1 MMTSTKKGRAWG
13 FGAFAAYGIFVCFV
27 LGMVLFA
34 SMQKSELVEDHPYER
49 GLAYQSRLEKIQ
61 NATQNHG
68 ALIIEHHPTEES
80 VDVRLTNFDPEATI
94 VGEIRLTRPSDASLD
109 RRLSLQLN
117 SSGVQKIPLAGLASG
132 LWRIE
137 VDWKVDSVGYYYQ
150 SRMMLP

>member
-1 MMTSTKKGRAWG
+1 MTSTKKGRAWG
-13 FGAFAAYGIFVCFV
+13 VGAFAAYGIFVFFV

-61 NATQNHG
+61 NAAHNSG
-68 ALIIEHHPTEES
+68 MVAIEHHPAEGH
-80 VDVRLTNFDPEATI
+80 VNVRLTNFDPKATI
-94 VGEIRLTRPSDASLD
+94 VGEIRLNRPSNASLD
-109 RRLSLQLN
+109 QRLSLQTD
-117 SSGVQKIPLAGLASG
+117 SAGVQKISVAGLVSG

-150 SRMMLP
+150 TRLMLP

>member
-1 MMTSTKKGRAWG
+1 MTSTRKGRAWG
-13 FGAFAAYGIFVCFV
+13 FGAFAAYGLFVCFV

-61 NATQNHG
+61 NAAQNSG
-68 ALIIEHHPTEES
+68 MVVIEHHPAEEYA
-80 VDVRLTNFDPEATI
+80 DVRLTGFDPDATI
-94 VGEIRLTRPSDASLD
+94 AGEIRLKRPSDASLD
-109 RRLSLQLN
+109 RRLSLQPD
-117 SSGVQKIPLAGLASG
+117 STGVQKIPLAGLASG

-150 SRMMLP
+150 TRLMLP